1 MPKLHIFKNEKET
14 CAEFAEWLSELI
26 TQTLQQQSRFTIAL
40 SGGETPAPLYKILAQ
55 DYGSKVDWSKVH
67 IFWGDEKYASYS
79 SDKSNAKQEVKN
91 FLQHLPVPEEQIHL
105 IRTDISPTESAREY
119 EKLLHKYFYNEQ
131 NTFDLAILGLG
142 EDGDTLS
149 LFPGNDSNNE
159 KEAWVMTVY
168 NKEED
173 LFRIT
178 LTSPVINNA
187 AVKAFLV
194 TGKKKQEA
202 VEHVL
207 KGKYNPEKYPA
218 QLIQIANKQVHWF
231 LDEGAAGKLI
241 KPTS

>member
-14 CAEFAEWLSELI
+14 CVEFAGWLAELI
-26 TQTLQQQSRFTIAL
+26 RQTLTQQNRFTIAL
-40 SGGETPAPLYKILAQ
+40 SGEETPGLLYKILAT

-67 IFWGDEKYASYS
+67 LFWGDEKYVYYS
-79 SDKSNAKQEVKN
+79 NDKNTAKQGIKN
-91 FLQHLPVPEEQIHL
+91 FIENLPVPEEQIHL
-105 IRTDISPTESAREY
+105 IRTDIPPSESAIEY
-119 EKLLHKYFYNEQ
+119 EEVLHKYFYNKE

-142 EDGDTLS
+142 EDGNTLS
-149 LFPGNDSNNE
+149 LFPGNDNNNE

-187 AVKAFLV
+187 AVKAFLI

-202 VEHVL
+202 VENVL
-207 KGKYNPEKYPA
+207 KGKYDPEKYPA